1 MTVVKGVELDD
12 YKYKKNE
19 LKMVLKN
26 NTCIEDKLHV
36 IAVISNPCLFVKRYI
51 LFKEF
56 MYRLQNEEPNVKL
69 YIVVKSCYI
78 FMKCYGM

>member
-26 NTCIEDKLHV
+26 NTCI
-36 IAVISNPCLFVKRYI
+36 
-51 LFKEF
+51 
-56 MYRLQNEEPNVKL
+56 
-69 YIVVKSCYI
+69 
-78 FMKCYGM
+78 